1 MTVKLRIVTMQ
12 TVLYEFKDSLYI
24 NLTNRCSNSCDFCI
38 RNFKDGVNGNPLWL
52 DDEPTAAEVVAMLDR
67 KDLSAYKEVVFC
79 GFGEPTCALPVLV
92 EVARYLKSRGAATRI
107 NTNGQANLINGVDNA
122 ATIIAPVIDHVSVSL
137 NASNAEKY
145 QSMCHSEFGE
155 AGFDA
160 MLTFTRQC
168 VEAGIDTA
176 MTVVDCI
183 GAKEIEA
190 CRTCAESVG
199 AKFRVRPLVSEND
212 EY

>member
-52 DDEPTAAEVVAMLDR
+52 DYEPTAAEVVAMLDR

-122 ATIIAPVIDHVSVSL
+122 AAIIAPVIDHVSVSL

-145 QSMCHSEFGE
+145 QAMCHSEFGE

-190 CRTCAESVG
+190 CRACAESVG

>member
-1 MTVKLRIVTMQ
+1 MTNKLRIVTMQ

-52 DDEPTAAEVVAMLDR
+52 DDEPSAKDVKAMLAE
-67 KDLSAYKEVVFC
+67 KDLSPYAEVVFC

-92 EVARYLKSRGAATRI
+92 EVAEYLKSRGAVTRI

-122 ATIIAPVIDHVSVSL
+122 AAIIAPVIDHVSVSL

-145 QSMCHSEFGE
+145 QAMCHSEFGE
-155 AGFDA
+155 AGFEA
-160 MLTFTRQC
+160 MLRFTRQC

-183 GAKEIEA
+183 GEKEIEA
-190 CRTCAESVG
+190 CRACSESVG